1 VHVHVHVDVGAAAFR
16 PRPVIVVLVLEPVVK
31 ELDRSKGENAA
42 LTFPLT
48 LPYADIDADVEMEV
62 EEAVKASELR
72 GVALRRIMAM
82 AEQMV
87 REILRA
93 ALGFRTVIWVLTTS
107 TSTFTSTS
115 TSTSTCSALINCND
129 CCFLLFVADTIF
141 CILLMNLV
149 KLCFKLRFKLLYVT
163 SGCVVMMNGIGIM
176 DGFHSIR
183 SDPIRSDLTFFV
195 SLNLT

>member
-1 VHVHVHVDVGAAAFR
+1 MHVHVHVDVGAAAFR

-107 TSTFTSTS
+107 TSTSTS
-115 TSTSTCSALINCND
+115 MSTCSALINCND

-141 CILLMNLV
+141 VFC
-149 KLCFKLRFKLLYVT
+149 
-163 SGCVVMMNGIGIM
+163 
-176 DGFHSIR
+176 
-183 SDPIRSDLTFFV
+183 
-195 SLNLT
+195 

>member
-1 VHVHVHVDVGAAAFR
+1 MHVHVHVDVGAAAFR

-107 TSTFTSTS
+107 TSTFTLTS

-163 SGCVVMMNGIGIM
+163 TGCVCDVKLWILSN
-176 DGFHSIR
+176 SI
-183 SDPIRSDLTFFV
+183 DWI
-195 SLNLT
+195 